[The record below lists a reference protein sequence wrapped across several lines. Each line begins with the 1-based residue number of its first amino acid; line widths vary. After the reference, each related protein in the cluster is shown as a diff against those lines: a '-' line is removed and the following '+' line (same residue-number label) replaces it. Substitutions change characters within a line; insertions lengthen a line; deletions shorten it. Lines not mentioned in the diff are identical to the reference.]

1 MPALHHIPAPDFDQ
15 DRRVASWQVS
25 MDVEVLVGLVHGDGL
40 SGQIGLARTMPLS
53 ADAGNKR

>member
-1 MPALHHIPAPDFDQ
+1 
-15 DRRVASWQVS
+15 